1 MIFIRYFNEK
11 VKRLNIFDI
20 KLIQGIGIAV
30 ALILVKLIP
39 DIMSIS
45 IWWFVALLII
55 CTIRPFYI
63 FFLKR

>member
-1 MIFIRYFNEK
+1 MAFIRYFNER

-39 DIMSIS
+39 DIMSIG
-45 IWWFVALLII
+45 IGWFIALLIV
-55 CTIRPFYI
+55 CAVRPLYV
-63 FFLKR
+63 FFLK